1 MSEWGI
7 PFHAI
12 EDNWTQSQFN
22 LMCAR
27 LTERVEQQR
36 RAMERGRK
44 PGVQTMR
51 YADAIK
57 QGLF

>member
-7 PFHAI
+7 PFNVI

-22 LMCAR
+22 IMCAR